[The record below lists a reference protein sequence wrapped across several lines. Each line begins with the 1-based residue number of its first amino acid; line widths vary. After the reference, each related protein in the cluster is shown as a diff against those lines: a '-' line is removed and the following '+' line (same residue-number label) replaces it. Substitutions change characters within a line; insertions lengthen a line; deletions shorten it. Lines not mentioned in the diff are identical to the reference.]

1 MAKSPEVKSEE
12 KFNKEPYDKTK
23 SARIK
28 KMFHKIADWFAVS
41 TPGGA
46 SEAMAKMQDKA
57 DYWIDIVEDQFAK
70 DVAWIKKGHRI
81 MWKLIGQWF
90 SVTRTGGLSGIAA
103 SAVNRCD
110 FVINVFAD
118 NIVFQAVRLQRALRS

>member
-90 SVTRTGGLSGIAA
+90 SVTRTGGLSGDCGI
-103 SAVNRCD
+103 CGK
-110 FVINVFAD
+110 
-118 NIVFQAVRLQRALRS
+118 QMRLCNQCACR